1 MGCPQPILNFSVDV
15 NVLGEH
21 AASVFRIEVRIH
33 VHVLL
38 ASYLMLRG
46 AQIFQTGVISKF

>member
-1 MGCPQPILNFSVDV
+1 MGCPLPILNFSLDV

-21 AASVFRIEVRIH
+21 AALVFRTEVRMH

-38 ASYLMLRG
+38 TSYLMLRV
-46 AQIFQTGVISKF
+46 AQIFQTGAISKF